1 VRVVFLT
8 HNFPRFEGDVAGAFL
23 ATLALALR
31 PRGVL
36 VSVVAPSDAG
46 EPGPPELAGIPVRR
60 VRYAAPS
67 REVLAYRGTMVE
79 AARTPSRW
87 SAVVGLH
94 RALRE
99 GAREELAAGAR
110 LVHAHWW
117 IPGGL
122 ASPPEAPLV
131 LTVHGTDG
139 ALLRRSRLARLVARP
154 VFRRARLV
162 STVSAE
168 LARTVE
174 ATVGRTVTTEHILPM
189 PVDTRR
195 FDRWSDGGGGAIV
208 VGRLTEQKRVEL
220 ALQAIATLHQ
230 AGRPLPLTVVGDGPL
245 RNRLTALA
253 QSLGI
258 AHQVRFLG
266 MQSPAQVASLLANA
280 DVMVFPA
287 RGEGFGLAAAE
298 ALMAGVPVVACCDG
312 GGVLDIVPR
321 DGAGRIAQPTGP
333 GIAAALAALLDGL
346 QLAREA
352 ARELGRAW
360 RVRLSPEYVAERY
373 ARWYHEV
380 LRA

>member
-31 PRGVL
+31 PRGVE

-46 EPGPPELAGIPVRR
+46 EAGPPEFQGIPVRR

-67 REVLAYRGTMVE
+67 HEVLAYRGTLAE
-79 AARTPSRW
+79 AVRVPARW
-87 SAVVGLH
+87 SALLGLH

-99 GAREELAAGAR
+99 GARQELAAGAR

-117 IPGGL
+117 VPGGL
-122 ASPPEAPLV
+122 AAPPEAPLV

-162 STVSAE
+162 TTVSAE

-174 ATVGRTVTTEHILPM
+174 AAVGRTVEAEHIVPM
-189 PVDTRR
+189 PVATRR
-195 FDRWSDGGGGAIV
+195 FDRWSGGGGGAIV
-208 VGRLTEQKRVEL
+208 VARLTEQKRVEL
-220 ALQAIATLHQ
+220 ALQAMAALHQ

-253 QSLGI
+253 QALGI
-258 AHQVRFLG
+258 ADRVRFLG
-266 MQSPAQVASLLANA
+266 MRSPDEVASLLAEA

-298 ALMAGVPVVACCDG
+298 ALMAGVPVVACSDG
-312 GGVLDIVPR
+312 GGVLDIVPP
-321 DGAGRIAQPTGP
+321 DGAGRIAEPTGA
-333 GIAAALAALLDGL
+333 GIAAALAALLD
-346 QLAREA
+346 QPHAAREA

-360 RVRLSPEYVAERY
+360 RVRLSPESVAEQY
-373 ARWYHEV
+373 ARWYHEA